1 MVLTRSWLFQK
12 IVQKCL
18 KWSRSSQKKNLQ
30 VAVKIPIYLQIYKE
44 EGGITKYQYKGKNLA
59 SWVSLIV
66 VYYINYKQ
74 YNLTA
79 LSGWS
84 FYLFLS
90 TKGMYISR
98 WTDPGIRSS
107 YCSSTW
113 ACSPSLSSHSY
124 SVICKPMLSQKTH
137 TFTLE
142 VLICE

>member
-113 ACSPSLSSHSY
+113 ACSPSLSLATVTVL
-124 SVICKPMLSQKTH
+124 SVSLCYPKKHIHL
-137 TFTLE
+137 L
-142 VLICE
+142 